1 VREICLDTETTG
13 FYPKNGD
20 RIVEIGCVELTK
32 HGISENFFHQI
43 INPERTI
50 PDEVI
55 KVHGI
60 TNEKVQGKPTF
71 LQVADKFL
79 EFVKGARLIIHNAPF
94 DVAFIDEELKRIGKG
109 TLKSYGCEIY
119 DSLEL
124 AKQKYPGQH
133 NSLDKLCD
141 RLEMPISHM
150 SRDDGHGA
158 YIDAKLL
165 AQVYLKLREFQND
178 FGLDAMAGG
187 KDQLHFSGD
196 VSKLKVIHAD
206 EEELTAHEKYLDGM
220 EKKMKRPCNYREA
233 PEAFEALRQE
243 ERQSLAAGRKKIED
257 IIASLK

>member
-43 INPERTI
+43 IDPERTI
-50 PDEVI
+50 PDDVI

-60 TNEKVQGKPTF
+60 TNERVQGKPTF
-71 LQVADKFL
+71 AQVVDPFL
-79 EFVKGARLIIHNAPF
+79 EFVKGACLIIHNAPF
-94 DVAFIDEELKRIGKG
+94 DVAFIDEELKRAGKG
-109 TLKSYGCEIY
+109 NLESYGCKIV

-124 AKQKYPGQH
+124 AKERFPGQH
-133 NSLDKLCD
+133 NSLDALCVRFD
-141 RLEMPISHM
+141 IENLLARE
-150 SRDDGHGA
+150 RKFHGA
-158 YIDAKLL
+158 YVDAKLL
-165 AQVYLKLREFQND
+165 AQVYLKLRQFQND

-187 KDQLHFSGD
+187 SDQLHFSGD
-196 VSKLKVIHAD
+196 VGKLKIIRAD
-206 EEELTAHEKYLDGM
+206 AEELAAHEKYLDGM
-220 EKKMKRPCNYREA
+220 EKKMKRPCNYRET